1 MVTPFHLISQFIH
14 QHQALSLVAFE
25 TVAVLVVAVAWIV
38 STFKHL
44 LHMIW
49 SELYQIRQHLETQ
62 PTTRKQEDASNG

>member
-25 TVAVLVVAVAWIV
+25 IVAVLAVTVAWVV
-38 STFKHL
+38 SAFKHL

-49 SELYQIRQHLETQ
+49 SELYQIRQHLDNQAAAKREENT
-62 PTTRKQEDASNG
+62 DA